1 MTPRRA
7 PHPVRRLAI
16 LALPVAVAA
25 ALFVMLIAFLRPPAQ
40 EISYVIPL
48 SRLEAGVPFWFQ
60 PLNMGADIRGRPYG
74 LWLLRDDTDS
84 VVAFVARDTHRG
96 PSSGCAVGIRE
107 VEAYRLPVPLAPG
120 VTATPSARAP
130 GTAEERQ
137 ATRNAYTGPLFE
149 GLCSNSLF
157 LLDGTRIFGP
167 APRGLD
173 SLPVEI
179 VNGQV
184 LIDFSRIA
192 LGQCSPGIEFM
203 SGSCPYSTPEET
215 KYERASWP
223 ARR

>member
-1 MTPRRA
+1 M
-7 PHPVRRLAI
+7 
-16 LALPVAVAA
+16 LALPLAVAA
-25 ALFVMLIAFLRPPAQ
+25 ALFVMLIAFLRPPTQ

-48 SRLEAGVPFWFQ
+48 SRLETGVPFWFQ
-60 PLNMGADIRGRPYG
+60 PLNMGSDIRGRPYG

-84 VVAFVARDTHRG
+84 VLAIVARDTHRASYG
-96 PSSGCAVGIRE
+96 SCAVGIRE
-107 VEAYRLPVPLAPG
+107 VEAYRIAVPLPPG
-120 VTATPSARAP
+120 VMATPAARAP
-130 GTAEERQ
+130 GTAEEQ
-137 ATRNAYTGPLFE
+137 IAYTGPLFE

-157 LLDGTRIFGP
+157 LLDGSRIFGP

-173 SLPVEI
+173 SLPVEV

-192 LGQCSPGIEFM
+192 IGQCSPGIEFR
-203 SGSCPYSTPEET
+203 SGNCPYSTPQET

>member
-7 PHPVRRLAI
+7 PHPARRLAI
-16 LALPVAVAA
+16 LALPLAVAA
-25 ALFVMLIAFLRPPAQ
+25 ALFVMLIAFLRPPTQ

-84 VVAFVARDTHRG
+84 VLAIVARDTHIGSYGR
-96 PSSGCAVGIRE
+96 CAVVIRE
-107 VEAYRLPVPLAPG
+107 VEAFRISVPLPPG
-120 VTATPSARAP
+120 ATPYPAAP
-130 GTAEERQ
+130 PGSVADQQ
-137 ATRNAYTGPLFE
+137 ATRDAYTGPLFE
-149 GLCSNSLF
+149 GLCSGSLF

-173 SLPVEI
+173 SLPVEV

-192 LGQCSPGIEFM
+192 IEQCSPGIQFR
-203 SGSCPYSTPEET
+203 GGRCPYSTPGET